1 MGGRQTVAR
10 NSVGNAKLG
19 SVIAES
25 GLSHAQIAKVVA
37 QVAIESGATECVG
50 IGRSHVS
57 HWVRG
62 TTPSGRAPLILV
74 EALSRKLH
82 RVVTLDEIGL
92 PPQASLS
99 QDGLDWHADTLVGLT
114 DLGRVDVDAERRR
127 VLATAAY
134 SLAALTLP
142 SGQWWSEMVNR
153 GRSRGNVEGHAVGRS
168 DVEAVRDMVSLFS
181 RVDQRRGGGHAR
193 TAVVQYLTADVSV
206 FLRGRYVDERV
217 RRDMFTA
224 ASELAYLSGWMA
236 FDNGEHALAQR
247 YFSSSVKLAAEA
259 GDPAMAAHVLR
270 AMAHQ
275 AVDLGHHRE
284 ALELSSASIDRSR
297 YLAASPRERSLLGV
311 VHARALA
318 VSREPKAAAEALLR
332 AESDL
337 SAASEGDDEPGRVFF
352 FGQASLGH
360 ETACTLRDTGDLRA
374 AVSQFRLSV
383 RTRKASSFTRTHAV
397 TLGYLG
403 LVQAR
408 QGELEEACATWL
420 RSLDAMEGIRSG
432 RTRQVASEMRA
443 VLSPFRQTR
452 SGAVAE
458 VDARAERYL
467 ATFS

>member
-1 MGGRQTVAR
+1 
-10 NSVGNAKLG
+10 
-19 SVIAES
+19 
-25 GLSHAQIAKVVA
+25 
-37 QVAIESGATECVG
+37 
-50 IGRSHVS
+50 
-57 HWVRG
+57 
-62 TTPSGRAPLILV
+62 
-74 EALSRKLH
+74 
-82 RVVTLDEIGL
+82 
-92 PPQASLS
+92 
-99 QDGLDWHADTLVGLT
+99 
-114 DLGRVDVDAERRR
+114 
-127 VLATAAY
+127 
-134 SLAALTLP
+134 
-142 SGQWWSEMVNR
+142 
-153 GRSRGNVEGHAVGRS
+153 
-168 DVEAVRDMVSLFS
+168 MVSLFS

-297 YLAASPRERSLLGV
+297 YLAASPRERSCSAV

-318 VSREPKAAAEALLR
+318 VNREPKAAAEALLR

-360 ETACTLRDTGDLRA
+360 ETACTLASTGDLRA

-408 QGELEEACATWL
+408 QGELEEA
-420 RSLDAMEGIRSG
+420 
-432 RTRQVASEMRA
+432 
-443 VLSPFRQTR
+443 
-452 SGAVAE
+452 
-458 VDARAERYL
+458 
-467 ATFS
+467 